1 MHDGGAFHS
10 ISHVEILVSIW
21 WNCDRHNCS
30 AQVSFDL
37 VLDCQNVGSSPGLP
51 HQCMEEEDMYFSGE
65 SSDEHPIPPRGRS
78 PSIKRIFGSG
88 DSEVCFC
95 GTCEACWGPT
105 DTVYDY
111 ADPTTPLWEVA
122 YVDKMHNRLC
132 FHDLPHDWFLTDPRE
147 FDTLEKQKPCGLNP
161 PNHLTGLIQRGKQH
175 GVFNIY

>member
-65 SSDEHPIPPRGRS
+65 SSDEHPIAQGAVLLPLKESLGA
-78 PSIKRIFGSG
+78 
-88 DSEVCFC
+88 
-95 GTCEACWGPT
+95 GTLKCVFVAHVGL
-105 DTVYDY
+105 
-111 ADPTTPLWEVA
+111 AGTPLTQS
-122 YVDKMHNRLC
+122 MTTLT
-132 FHDLPHDWFLTDPRE
+132 LPHHYGRLRM
-147 FDTLEKQKPCGLNP
+147 
-161 PNHLTGLIQRGKQH
+161 
-175 GVFNIY
+175 